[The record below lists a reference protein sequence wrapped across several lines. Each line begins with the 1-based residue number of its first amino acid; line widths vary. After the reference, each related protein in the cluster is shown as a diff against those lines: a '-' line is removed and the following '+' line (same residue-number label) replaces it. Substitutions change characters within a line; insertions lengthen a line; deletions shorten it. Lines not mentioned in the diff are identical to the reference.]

1 MSLSKNIPS
10 RISTSKMDIS
20 DLLAESD
27 SDVELAADVDLE
39 GLLKDEDSDNEST
52 SNLRA
57 AAHKSL
63 KSPRTPKQEGSS
75 SSIWGVQ
82 SSKKSEPAASSTL
95 WGIKTPNSSEPT
107 AAPRTEYGSDKFDET
122 LLSSDSE
129 EEREA
134 IASISGDMN
143 REVFSMNDAE
153 VDDIIAEA
161 DQMPS
166 VEELQR
172 ECLESLAVAA
182 SIQQSTSSSFPLNA
196 QSRLELAESRSA

>member
-107 AAPRTEYGSDKFDET
+107 ASRTEYGSDKFDET

-143 REVFSMNDAE
+143 REVLSMNDAE

-172 ECLESLAVAA
+172 ECLGSLAVAA
-182 SIQQSTSSSFPLNA
+182 SIQHSTSSSFPLNA